1 MESNNFI
8 FYNFINIDDKTH
20 IDLIKYKTSLESLS
34 DGTLAPNGPKQ
45 LMFVKVLNELKK
57 YYKYKDTSELLE
69 IIDSY
74 NLHPVGSIFLKLK
87 FIQIRL
93 TFLEKEILKTK
104 QNIKILSKEFVKVS
118 HENES
123 LQKNKVSKK
132 KSIKSKSSPNKKG
145 PHCLTC
151 GKSYP
156 IQRKNLGYN
165 FCVNCSTV
173 EKKTFID
180 RGFQTREG
188 HKIMKSKAY
197 RNSRKKH

>member
-8 FYNFINIDDKTH
+8 FYQLINIDDKTH
-20 IDLIKYKTSLESLS
+20 IDLIKFKTSLESLS
-34 DGTLAPNGPKQ
+34 DGTLVPNGPKQ

-57 YYKYKDTSELLE
+57 SYKYKDTSELLG

-74 NLHPVGSIFLKLK
+74 NLHPIGSIFLKLK
-87 FIQIRL
+87 FIEIRL

-104 QNIKILSKEFVKVS
+104 QNIKIISKEFVTVRQ
-118 HENES
+118 ENDS

-132 KSIKSKSSPNKKG
+132 KSIKSKKSPNKYG
-145 PHCLTC
+145 PYCVTC

-173 EKKTFID
+173 EKKTFKD

-197 RNSRKKH
+197 RNSRKKL

>member
-8 FYNFINIDDKTH
+8 IYNLINIDDKTH

-45 LMFVKVLNELKK
+45 FKFVKVYNELKN

-87 FIQIRL
+87 FIEIRL
-93 TFLEKEILKTK
+93 TFLEKEALKVK
-104 QNIKILSKEFVKVS
+104 QYFNISSKDFVAVR
-118 HENES
+118 
-123 LQKNKVSKK
+123 QKNKVSKK
-132 KSIKSKSSPNKKG
+132 KSIKSKSSSNKKG
-145 PHCLTC
+145 PPYCITC

-156 IQRKNLGYN
+156 IQRKNLGYD

-197 RNSRKKH
+197 RNYRKNL